1 MTLYQ
6 IKPLLWTVNP
16 PTKEDRRTLHWSECP
31 VTGER
36 YHVINGFMDANKW
49 LACTTRSAALAEL
62 FDNPDDG
69 KRRAEEHRDKRL
81 RLGLVEVETPKQAGV
96 IEVRSIPLSERTQ
109 QAISRA
115 LRLGKDA
122 ASDAE

>member
-36 YHVINGFMDANKW
+36 YHVLSDFVHSDKW
-49 LACTTRSAALAEL
+49 LACSARTFDYAE
-62 FDNPDDG
+62 FCDSPDDG
-69 KRRAEEHRDKRL
+69 KRRAQEHRDRRL
-81 RLGLVEVETPKQAGV
+81 RLGLVEVETPKQ
-96 IEVRSIPLSERTQ
+96 
-109 QAISRA
+109 SRC
-115 LRLGKDA
+115 
-122 ASDAE
+122 AEWESTAQLYDGP

>member
-36 YHVINGFMDANKW
+36 YHVINGFMNANGW
-49 LACTTRSAALAEL
+49 LACTVSSIALAEYC
-62 FDNPDDG
+62 DSADDG

-81 RLGLVEVETPKQAGV
+81 RLGLVEVETPKQ
-96 IEVRSIPLSERTQ
+96 
-109 QAISRA
+109 SRC
-115 LRLGKDA
+115 
-122 ASDAE
+122 AEWESTAQLYDGP